1 MHQYIDRETAAV
13 VTEKLIA
20 DRTVNTIYSSVREK
34 SSFLFDLLTSSRTSG
49 LLGFLN
55 YDNPLA
61 ARRSHLDRIIASLN
75 IDLDECLVNGT
86 PLNTPRKL
94 FERKIRYWE
103 TRPMPPAVEVA
114 VAPADSRVLV
124 GSFADGSLLQLKE
137 KFFHYEELV
146 GPDKR
151 GWIEAFRDGDFA
163 VFRLTPDKYHY
174 NHVPVT
180 GEVIDFYEIDG
191 QYHSCNPSAV
201 ISLVT
206 PYSKNKRTVTVI
218 DTDIRGGSNLGLV
231 MMVEVV
237 ALMIG
242 DIQQCYSVSRYD
254 EPVELQ
260 VGLLLQRGCP
270 KSLFR
275 PGSSVNVLIFQKERV
290 DFCPD
295 LVQNQLRQDVT
306 SRYTSNFQ
314 KPLVETDVRV
324 RSAIAVKKGRAC
336 AATS

>member
-1 MHQYIDRETAAV
+1 MHQYIDRETSEV

-20 DRTVNTIYSSVREK
+20 DRAVNRIYSSIRER
-34 SSFLFDLLTSSRTSG
+34 STFLFDLLTSSRTSE

-61 ARRSHLDRIIASLN
+61 ARQSNLNRIIASLN
-75 IDLDECLVNGT
+75 IDLEECIINGG

-103 TRPMPPAVEVA
+103 TRPMPEAIEIA

-124 GSFADGSLLQLKE
+124 GSFERGSLVLLKE

-146 GPDKR
+146 GPEKTD
-151 GWIEAFRDGDFA
+151 WIAAFQDGDFA

-180 GEVIDFYEIDG
+180 GEVVDFYEIDG

-218 DTDIRGGSNLGLV
+218 DTDVTGGSGIGLV

-242 DIQQCYSVSRYD
+242 DIRQRYSIEKYD
-254 EPVELQ
+254 DPVDVQ
-260 VGLLLQRGCP
+260 VGLYLQRGCP

-275 PGSSVNVLIFQKERV
+275 PGSSVNVIIFQKNRV

-295 LVQNQLRQDVT
+295 IVRNQLRCDVN
-306 SRYTSNFQ
+306 SRYSSNFRQ
-314 KPLVETDVRV
+314 PLVETDVRV
-324 RSAIAVKKGRAC
+324 RSAIAGRKGMEFEGIV
-336 AATS
+336 